1 MSHFGRSRVL
11 AAAAAL
17 CLLPAAVI
25 AQQQQRQMPLPQDL
39 LKQARSMPT
48 PMTADGHP
56 DLSGLWNGLG
66 DPLVGSR
73 NQLSNAG
80 IEVAADTT
88 EDIYTETAIA
98 TDRKSVV

>member
-1 MSHFGRSRVL
+1 MSYLRRRRML
-11 AAAAAL
+11 AAAVGL
-17 CLLPAAVI
+17 CLLPAANF

-39 LKQARSMPT
+39 LKQARSAPT
-48 PMTADGHP
+48 PMKADGHP

-66 DPLVGSR
+66 DPLVGNR

-80 IEVAADTT
+80 IEAAADST

-98 TDRKSVV
+98 TF